1 MVQQIYIC
9 IFSFIGF
16 EISVVLGDEDKG
28 AKSRAGNVHFT
39 MIFNVFVL
47 MTLFNEINARY
58 VNNFFH
64 SFVKLQKGY

>member
-1 MVQQIYIC
+1 MKLIQKFLHFC
-9 IFSFIGF
+9 F
-16 EISVVLGDEDKG
+16 LDPEDKS

-64 SFVKLQKGY
+64 PFLKLQKG